1 MNEFAAIK
9 RQGYVLSEQTY
20 SIVLDAHTTLRREGS
35 PMTQMS
41 QVYEEMLAAG
51 IQTSANTYSVMI
63 RALCKR
69 DIEVQKTIAMLKRQS
84 ERAGGFVDDLVQL
97 RQEDNAKK
105 ALGLFDKA
113 LAQGCIH
120 ELQMDA
126 FNQLLRVLSHHGD
139 TSGAMHVYD
148 QMDAMPKSSVTFAA
162 LINLFGRV
170 GDIDA
175 ALVYFDQYIS
185 STTDTPCCHVYT
197 ALVDAYL
204 KCGLVDKALDTVTKA
219 IPANRVKITTIPY
232 NAIIRHYCAHDR
244 MLDAETLVAN
254 MAVAPDSSSYG
265 PILSAYCQAN
275 DFNKANELYA
285 SLLRTDISKAYGN
298 LANYALLCLR
308 HGDPAKALEVVNDMR
323 CASLEPDAVL
333 SEQIIMCFLQQGLV
347 KEATSALDKVIRV
360 MSTRS
365 ITKATPRLS
374 HTAVCIANAIDGKDV
389 LMDLLPVARALLNG
403 ALQLPTA
410 LADRIVTCYK
420 QDKMVMTSDWEI
432 VLEAALVSTCLKE
445 EQSFATFVLNVQQH
459 MTSCPVSQDLIL
471 RVLTR
476 LDGENA
482 TTWKNAFD
490 QQQTMSMMMNP
501 QQASECVSKQVMRAV
516 VSGHVMEAVRIVRE
530 ELVGKK
536 IVPAPETMRD
546 AIALAGKQ
554 GHLSSAHTMYE
565 LSIRMYQE
573 HLDQERSQKAVYM
586 ATNSI
591 LIGHAQ
597 QGDMVQ
603 AKEYYDAIKRM
614 GHYPDGNAYASLL
627 LGMAHSANTTDEAA
641 DALIIYD
648 EAKRH
653 HVKPTTFF
661 YNVVISKLAKAR
673 KLEPALRLFDEMQR
687 LFKLTPN
694 IITYG
699 AVISACVRAGSESHA
714 CRLFDEMLLRHQQR
728 RGSCQDE
735 LRIGPF
741 NNMIQF
747 YVRQQPDRQ
756 RALFYFEQLEQ
767 YNIQPSAHTYKLLL
781 EAYST
786 IAPFDMNAAHHLLD
800 HVIARPQP
808 THYATLIYAYGTIHK
823 DIHRAQQVFDH
834 IVSNQDMEV
843 VYQAML
849 DTLISNDQLERAEQ
863 VYKQMNRR
871 ITNKSSSPY
880 IENLLLRGY
889 GQRGWIDKAEQ
900 LFERMS
906 DDKSSPKGTVVRE
919 PSTYE
924 AMVRAYL
931 DNNLVPKAKCILDR
945 MMSRQFPD
953 RVVAAVAALILAH

>member
-1 MNEFAAIK
+1 MIDICPS
-9 RQGYVLSEQTY
+9 L
-20 SIVLDAHTTLRREGS
+20 L
-35 PMTQMS
+35 
-41 QVYEEMLAAG
+41 VYEEMLAAG

-84 ERAGGFVDDLVQL
+84 ERAGGFVVVSNRKQQQQQDDLVQL
-97 RQEDNAKK
+97 QQEGNAKK
-105 ALGLFDKA
+105 ALLLFDKA

-139 TSGAMHVYD
+139 TTGAMHVYD
-148 QMDAMPKSSVTFAA
+148 QMDTMPKSSVTYAA

-175 ALVYFDQYIS
+175 ALVYFDQYSS

-204 KCGLVDKALDTVTKA
+204 KCGLVDKALHTVTHA

-244 MLDAETLVAN
+244 LLDAESLVAN

-308 HGDPAKALEVVNDMR
+308 HGDPAKALDVVNDMR

-347 KEATSALDKVIRV
+347 KDATIALDKVIRV

-365 ITKATPRLS
+365 ITKATTRLT
-374 HTAVCIANAIDGKDV
+374 HAAVCIADAIDGKEEDDDNGWV
-389 LMDLLPVARALLNG
+389 DLLAVARALLNG
-403 ALQLPTA
+403 TLQLPATA
-410 LADRIVTCYK
+410 LADRIVTRYQQEMK
-420 QDKMVMTSDWEI
+420 TSDPEI
-432 VLEAALVSTCLKE
+432 VLEAALVCTCLKD
-445 EQSFATFVLNVQQH
+445 EQSFATFVLDVQQH
-459 MTSCPVSQDLIL
+459 MTSQVSQDLIL
-471 RVLTR
+471 RVLAR
-476 LDGENA
+476 LDGKNA
-482 TTWKNAFD
+482 TLWKNAFD
-490 QQQTMSMMMNP
+490 QQQQAMMNP
-501 QQASECVSKQVMRAV
+501 QQASECISKQVMRAV
-516 VSGHVMEAVRIVRE
+516 VAGDVMEAVRIVRE
-530 ELVGKK
+530 ELVAKE

-565 LSIRMYQE
+565 LSMQMYQE
-573 HLDQERSQKAVYM
+573 HLDQERAQKAVYM

-614 GHYPDGNAYASLL
+614 GQYPDGNAYASLL

-699 AVISACVRAGSESHA
+699 AVISACVRAGSEAHA
-714 CRLFDEMLLRHQQR
+714 CRLFDEMLLRR
-728 RGSCQDE
+728 RGGCQQDE

-747 YVRQQPDRQ
+747 YVRQQPDRS
-756 RALFYFEQLEQ
+756 RALFYFEQLKK

-786 IAPFDMNAAHHLLD
+786 IAPFDMDAAHHLLD

-823 DIHRAQQVFDH
+823 DIHRAQQVFDQ
-834 IVSNQDMEV
+834 VVPSNQDMEV

-863 VYKQMNRR
+863 VYKQMSRR

-889 GQRGWIDKAEQ
+889 GQRGWIGKAEE

-906 DDKSSPKGTVVRE
+906 DDKSSSPKGTVVRE

-953 RVVAAVAALILAH
+953 RVVASVAALIHAH

>member
-1 MNEFAAIK
+1 
-9 RQGYVLSEQTY
+9 
-20 SIVLDAHTTLRREGS
+20 
-35 PMTQMS
+35 
-41 QVYEEMLAAG
+41 MLAAG
-51 IQTSANTYSVMI
+51 IETSANTYSVMI

-84 ERAGGFVDDLVQL
+84 ERAGGFVVGSSRKHQQQQDDLVQL
-97 RQEDNAKK
+97 QQEGNAKK

-139 TSGAMHVYD
+139 TTGAMHVYD
-148 QMDAMPKSSVTFAA
+148 QMDAMPKSSVTYAA

-185 STTDTPCCHVYT
+185 STTTDTPCCHVYT

-204 KCGLVDKALDTVTKA
+204 KCGLVDKALHTVTHA

-244 MLDAETLVAN
+244 MPDAETLVAN

-285 SLLRTDISKAYGN
+285 CLLRTDISKAYGN

-323 CASLEPDAVL
+323 CAGLEPDAVL

-347 KEATSALDKVIRV
+347 KDATSALDKVIRV

-365 ITKATPRLS
+365 ITKATPRLT
-374 HTAVCIANAIDGKDV
+374 HTAACITDAIDGKDGW
-389 LMDLLPVARALLNG
+389 LDLLAVARALLNG
-403 ALQLPTA
+403 AVQLPTA
-410 LADRIVTCYK
+410 LADRIVTCYQQK
-420 QDKMVMTSDWEI
+420 EEASDSDI
-432 VLEAALVSTCLKE
+432 VLEAALGCTCLKD
-445 EQSFATFVLNVQQH
+445 EQAFAAFVLGVQQRS
-459 MTSCPVSQDLIL
+459 TSQVSQDLIL
-471 RVLTR
+471 RVLAR
-476 LDGENA
+476 LDGKNA
-482 TTWKNAFD
+482 TLWKNAFD
-490 QQQTMSMMMNP
+490 QQQQQQQAMMNP
-501 QQASECVSKQVMRAV
+501 QQASECISKQVMRAV
-516 VSGHVMEAVRIVRE
+516 VAGDVMEAVRIVRE
-530 ELVGKK
+530 ELVAKE

-565 LSIRMYQE
+565 LSMRMYQE
-573 HLDQERSQKAVYM
+573 HLDQERAQKAVYM

-614 GHYPDGNAYASLL
+614 GQYPDGNAYASLL

-699 AVISACVRAGSESHA
+699 AVISACVRAGSEAHA
-714 CRLFDEMLLRHQQR
+714 CRLFDEMLLRR
-728 RGSCQDE
+728 RGGCQDE

-747 YVRQQPDRQ
+747 YVRQQPDRP
-756 RALFYFEQLEQ
+756 RALFYFEQLKK

-786 IAPFDMNAAHHLLD
+786 IAPFDMDAAHHLLD

-823 DIHRAQQVFDH
+823 DIHRAQQVFDQ
-834 IVSNQDMEV
+834 VVPSNQDVEV

-863 VYKQMNRR
+863 VYKQMSRR

-889 GQRGWIDKAEQ
+889 GQRGWISKAEE

-906 DDKSSPKGTVVRE
+906 DDKSSSPKGTVVRE

-953 RVVAAVAALILAH
+953 RVVASVAALILAH

>member
-1 MNEFAAIK
+1 
-9 RQGYVLSEQTY
+9 
-20 SIVLDAHTTLRREGS
+20 
-35 PMTQMS
+35 
-41 QVYEEMLAAG
+41 MLAAG
-51 IQTSANTYSVMI
+51 IQTSANTYSMMI

-84 ERAGGFVDDLVQL
+84 ERAGGFVVVSNRKHQQQQDDLVQL
-97 RQEDNAKK
+97 QGEDNVKK

-113 LAQGCIH
+113 LAQGCTH

-148 QMDAMPKSSVTFAA
+148 QMHSMPKSSVTFAA

-170 GDIDA
+170 GDIDS

-185 STTDTPCCHVYT
+185 STSDTPCCHVYT

-204 KCGLVDKALDTVTKA
+204 KCGLVDKALHTVTHA

-244 MLDAETLVAN
+244 MLEAETLVAN

-308 HGDPAKALEVVNDMR
+308 HGDPSKALEVVNDMR

-333 SEQIIMCFLQQGLV
+333 SEQIIMCFLQQGLI
-347 KEATSALDKVIRV
+347 KEAISALDKVIRV
-360 MSTRS
+360 MSSRS
-365 ITKATPRLS
+365 ITKATPRLA
-374 HTAVCIANAIDGKDV
+374 HTAVCIADAIDELV
-389 LMDLLPVARALLNG
+389 DLLAVARALLNG
-403 ALQLPTA
+403 ALQIPTA
-410 LADRIVTCYK
+410 LADRIVTCYQQEK
-420 QDKMVMTSDWEI
+420 TNDSEI
-432 VLEAALVSTCLKE
+432 LLEAALGCTCLKDDP
-445 EQSFATFVLNVQQH
+445 SFATFVLNVQQH
-459 MTSCPVSQDLIL
+459 MTSQVSQDLIL
-471 RVLTR
+471 RVLAR
-476 LDGENA
+476 LDSKNA
-482 TTWKNAFD
+482 TIWKSALD
-490 QQQTMSMMMNP
+490 QQQAMSMMMMNP
-501 QQASECVSKQVMRAV
+501 QQVSECISKQVMRAV
-516 VSGHVMEAVRIVRE
+516 LAGDVAEAVRIVRE
-530 ELVGKK
+530 ELVAKE
-536 IVPAPETMRD
+536 IVPAPETIRD

-565 LSIRMYQE
+565 LCMRMYQE
-573 HLDQERSQKAVYM
+573 HLDQERAQKAVYM

-614 GHYPDGNAYASLL
+614 GYYPDGNAYASLL
-627 LGMAHSANTTDEAA
+627 LGMAQSANTTDEAA
-641 DALIIYD
+641 DALVIYE

-714 CRLFDEMLLRHQQR
+714 CRLFDEMLLRR

-756 RALFYFEQLEQ
+756 RALFYYEQLKK
-767 YNIQPSAHTYKLLL
+767 YNIEPSAHTYKLLL

-786 IAPFDMNAAHHLLD
+786 IAPYDMDAAHHLLD
-800 HVIARPQP
+800 HVIVRPQP

-823 DIHRAQQVFDH
+823 DIHRAQQVFDQ
-834 IVSNQDMEV
+834 VVCNQDEV

-863 VYKQMNRR
+863 VYKQMSRR

-889 GQRGWIDKAEQ
+889 GQRGWITKAEQ

-931 DNNLVPKAKCILDR
+931 DNGLVPKAKCILDR
-945 MMSRQFPD
+945 MMSRQFPE
-953 RVVAAVAALILAH
+953 RVVASVAALILAH